1 MKIKMVLLSLL
12 SIFIVGISWLMN
24 FGFIRFLLM
33 FLPVPHA
40 MLVFAI
46 GIMATVYSSYKKI
59 RLYNI
64 LFCLTYIL
72 CNVSFPDSGASS
84 NFVFFGLFENDLI
97 LKLGGAIS
105 VIALVAHIVFLILQ
119 IVEII
124 RANRKESLT

>member
-1 MKIKMVLLSLL
+1 MFAPVL
-12 SIFIVGISWLMN
+12 
-24 FGFIRFLLM
+24 
-33 FLPVPHA
+33 HA

-72 CNVSFPDSGASS
+72 CNVSFPDSGESS
-84 NFVFFGLFENDLI
+84 NFVFFGLIENDLI
-97 LKLGGAIS
+97 LKLSGVIS
-105 VIALVAHIVFLILQ
+105 VIALMAHIVFLILQ

-124 RANRKESLT
+124 RTNRTESITRYKNFERELCL